1 MVSVEQCASLF
12 LLEDF
17 LRNRIKTIE
26 DVKALKIPQ
35 QSLYGSLKQTTS
47 SSTRPSQHHRVCRLI
62 VDRCID
68 RLRDLLES
76 GGTHEEIKALSEE
89 YAEWVMEVIFNESP
103 EPLNTLDQIDIVRQ
117 IEIHALQMMDDY
129 YHDHAN
135 EEDAIHDRLMA
146 GESVRDDEMDFDE
159 RMFEFQKT
167 INRIRDLFRKRK
179 DEQEAG
185 LKKSSSA

>member
-1 MVSVEQCASLF
+1 M
-12 LLEDF
+12 
-17 LRNRIKTIE
+17 
-26 DVKALKIPQ
+26 
-35 QSLYGSLKQTTS
+35 
-47 SSTRPSQHHRVCRLI
+47 
-62 VDRCID
+62 
-68 RLRDLLES
+68 LES

-117 IEIHALQMMDDY
+117 IEIHALQMMEDY
-129 YHDHAN
+129 YHDHAH

-185 LKKSSSA
+185 LKKSSPA